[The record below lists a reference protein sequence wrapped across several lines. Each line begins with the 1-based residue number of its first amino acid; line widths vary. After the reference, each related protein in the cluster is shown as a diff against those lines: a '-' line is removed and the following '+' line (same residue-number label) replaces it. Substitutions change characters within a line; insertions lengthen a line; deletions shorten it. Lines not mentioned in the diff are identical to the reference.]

1 LFLTESLLIEN
12 SLMAEIVFRVHDDA
26 LGVCYNN
33 GEKISL
39 QVNHVIFGDM
49 ESVKNTILHEI
60 AHALV
65 GNEQG
70 HNEIWQSKAKEL
82 GVKFNIKLQKMN
94 VQREVLLKFIM
105 EGKPIQSYEIDYFSL
120 AKVSTESYL
129 DIDFTKISEVLL
141 KYIVENDSSLSPE
154 IRAEWSLKLHEIKPV
169 KTIEDFFDEKLKIW
183 KTSLRCMRIT

>member
-1 LFLTESLLIEN
+1 MIKKELEHVLSNKYTNKLEEKKKMLEVLFLTESLLIEN
-12 SLMAEIVFRVHDDA
+12 SLMAEIVFRVHADA

-39 QVNHVIFGDM
+39 QVNHVIFGDI

-82 GVKFNIKLQKMN
+82 GVKFNINYRK
-94 VQREVLLKFIM
+94 
-105 EGKPIQSYEIDYFSL
+105 
-120 AKVSTESYL
+120 
-129 DIDFTKISEVLL
+129 
-141 KYIVENDSSLSPE
+141 
-154 IRAEWSLKLHEIKPV
+154 
-169 KTIEDFFDEKLKIW
+169 
-183 KTSLRCMRIT
+183 